1 MPNKSTG
8 RPHKGASAIDLG
20 GVHRFG
26 RRRQILLGGAG
37 LLAASALTAA
47 TLPAAAA
54 PASVTQTQTV
64 KAGGMTSAIVGGTR
78 YRIRQLSS
86 SPFRYLDAWEDGG
99 HGYRA
104 VIRPFQN
111 NDTQR
116 WRAIN
121 LGNNRYRFVQVS
133 TGRYLDA
140 WEDGGHD
147 YRAVTVAFQNSDS
160 QRWRAILFPGTT
172 NRYRFVQVS
181 TGRYLDAWT
190 DAAHDYNAVTRPFQ
204 ANNTQ
209 WWIVTPLP

>member
-47 TLPAAAA
+47 TLPAAAT
-54 PASVTQTQTV
+54 PASATRTQTVV

-86 SPFRYLDAWEDGG
+86 SPFRYMDAWEDGA
-99 HGYRA
+99 HDYRA
-104 VIRPFQN
+104 VTRTFQN

-116 WRAIN
+116 WR
-121 LGNNRYRFVQVS
+121 V
-133 TGRYLDA
+133 
-140 WEDGGHD
+140 
-147 YRAVTVAFQNSDS
+147 
-160 QRWRAILFPGTT
+160 ILFPGTT

-181 TGRYLDAWT
+181 TGRYLDAWE
-190 DAAHDYNAVTRPFQ
+190 DGAHDYNAVTRPFQ